1 MDQLSHLDELEAE
14 AIYIMREV
22 VAECEKPVMLYS
34 IGKDSSVMLHIALKA
49 FYPEKPPF
57 PFLHVDTTWK
67 FKEMIQFRDRMAE
80 KYGLE
85 MLVYTNEEGR
95 SQGINPFD
103 HGSA

>member
-1 MDQLSHLDELEAE
+1 MNQLSHLDELEAE

-67 FKEMIQFRDRMAE
+67 FKEMIKFRDHMAN
-80 KYGLE
+80 KYGI
-85 MLVYTNEEGR
+85 GR
-95 SQGINPFD
+95 A
-103 HGSA
+103 HV